1 MRFLVYEIMLKSK
14 KVRIFSN
21 EILLKMH
28 KNIRDIKPLKLK
40 STATVEY
47 IAYYSNKNKQVGI
60 HKIKDKH
67 RKTNI
72 TLSEFEE
79 INKDKINQSIS
90 YIERMNNISNKDK
103 KKKVQLPKLDKVQN
117 NLDYTEELLDFQK
130 ALISNDVI
138 SSNPYSNQ
146 KIIELQEPSKEDKKI
161 SQDKEAPILKSVLN
175 YYLYELGLTPLKEIE
190 NYTPE
195 QVFYLSTKG
204 DFEIDLQLR
213 KLPSIERCYFEQN
226 RVMRDAMITLGF
238 REVIGCNIHLIGSL
252 FEALYYVAC
261 IQGNRDISNRIFR
274 ALTRTDEPMKLIHVP
289 K

>member
-1 MRFLVYEIMLKSK
+1 MSFGIYEILLKSK
-14 KVRIFSN
+14 KVRVFSN
-21 EILLKMH
+21 EVILKAH
-28 KNIRDIKPLKLK
+28 KNISNIKPLKLK

-47 IAYYSNKNKQVGI
+47 IAYYNNKNRQVDI
-60 HKIKDKH
+60 HKIKDKY

-72 TLSEFEE
+72 TLSNFEE
-79 INKDKINQSIS
+79 INKDKITSSLDYLNQK
-90 YIERMNNISNKDK
+90 EK
-103 KKKVQLPKLDKVQN
+103 KKKVQLPELDKVQN

-130 ALISNDVI
+130 ELINNEVI
-138 SSNPYSNQ
+138 SRNPYNYQ
-146 KIIELQEPSKEDKKI
+146 ALMGLKNPAKDTEKKG
-161 SQDKEAPILKSVLN
+161 SDKEGNILKRVLN

-204 DFEIDLQLR
+204 DFEIGLQLK
-213 KLPSIERCYFEQN
+213 KLSPIEASYFEQN
-226 RVMRDAMITLGF
+226 QVMRDAMITLGF

-252 FEALYYVAC
+252 FEALYYIAC
-261 IQGNRDISNRIFR
+261 IQGNSDISNRIFK

>member
-1 MRFLVYEIMLKSK
+1 MSFGIYEILLKSK
-14 KVRIFSN
+14 KVRVFSN
-21 EILLKMH
+21 EVILKAH
-28 KNIRDIKPLKLK
+28 KNISNIKPLKLK

-47 IAYYSNKNKQVGI
+47 IAYYNNKNRQVDI
-60 HKIKDKH
+60 HKIKDKY

-72 TLSEFEE
+72 TLSNFEE
-79 INKDKINQSIS
+79 INKDKITSSLDYLNQK
-90 YIERMNNISNKDK
+90 EK
-103 KKKVQLPKLDKVQN
+103 KKKVQLPELDKVQN

-130 ALISNDVI
+130 ELINNEVI
-138 SSNPYSNQ
+138 SRNPYNYQ
-146 KIIELQEPSKEDKKI
+146 ALMGLKNPAKDTEKKG
-161 SQDKEAPILKSVLN
+161 SDKEGNILKRVLN

-204 DFEIDLQLR
+204 DFEIGLQLK
-213 KLPSIERCYFEQN
+213 KLSPIEASYFEQN
-226 RVMRDAMITLGF
+226 QVMRDAMITLGF

-252 FEALYYVAC
+252 FEALYYIAC

>member
-1 MRFLVYEIMLKSK
+1 MILKA
-14 KVRIFSN
+14 
-21 EILLKMH
+21 H
-28 KNIRDIKPLKLK
+28 KNISNIKPLKLK

-47 IAYYSNKNKQVGI
+47 IAYYNNKNRQVDI
-60 HKIKDKH
+60 HKIKDKY

-72 TLSEFEE
+72 TLSNFEE
-79 INKDKINQSIS
+79 INKDKITSSLDYLNQK
-90 YIERMNNISNKDK
+90 EK
-103 KKKVQLPKLDKVQN
+103 KKKVKLPELDKVQN

-130 ALISNDVI
+130 ELINNEVI
-138 SSNPYSNQ
+138 SRNPYNYQ
-146 KIIELQEPSKEDKKI
+146 ALMGLKNPAKDTEKKG
-161 SQDKEAPILKSVLN
+161 SDKEGNILKRVLN

-204 DFEIDLQLR
+204 DFEIGLQLK
-213 KLPSIERCYFEQN
+213 KLSPIEASYFEQN
-226 RVMRDAMITLGF
+226 QVMRDAMITLGF

-252 FEALYYVAC
+252 FEALYYIAC

-289 K
+289 R

>member
-1 MRFLVYEIMLKSK
+1 MSFGVYEILLKSK
-14 KVRIFSN
+14 KVRVFSN
-21 EILLKMH
+21 EVILKAH
-28 KNIRDIKPLKLK
+28 KNISNIKPLKLK

-47 IAYYSNKNKQVGI
+47 IAYYNNKNRQVDI
-60 HKIKDKH
+60 HKIKDKY

-72 TLSEFEE
+72 TLSNFEE
-79 INKDKINQSIS
+79 INKDKIISSLDYLNQK
-90 YIERMNNISNKDK
+90 EK

-130 ALISNDVI
+130 ELINNEVI
-138 SSNPYSNQ
+138 SGNPFNYQALMGLKN
-146 KIIELQEPSKEDKKI
+146 PAKENEKKG
-161 SQDKEAPILKSVLN
+161 SDKEGNILKRVLN

-204 DFEIDLQLR
+204 DFEIGLQLK
-213 KLPSIERCYFEQN
+213 KLSPIEASYFEQN
-226 RVMRDAMITLGF
+226 QVMRDAMITLGF

-252 FEALYYVAC
+252 FEALYYIAC
-261 IQGNRDISNRIFR
+261 VQGNCDISNRIFK
-274 ALTRTDEPMKLIHVP
+274 ALTRIDEPMKLIHVP

>member
-1 MRFLVYEIMLKSK
+1 MSFGIYEILLKSK
-14 KVRIFSN
+14 KVRVFSN
-21 EILLKMH
+21 EVILKAH
-28 KNIRDIKPLKLK
+28 KNISNIKPLKLK

-47 IAYYSNKNKQVGI
+47 IAYYNNKNRQVDI
-60 HKIKDKH
+60 HKIKDKY

-72 TLSEFEE
+72 TLSNFEE
-79 INKDKINQSIS
+79 INKDKITSSLDYLNQK
-90 YIERMNNISNKDK
+90 EK
-103 KKKVQLPKLDKVQN
+103 KKKVQLPELDKVQN

-130 ALISNDVI
+130 ELINNEVI
-138 SSNPYSNQ
+138 SRNPYNYQ
-146 KIIELQEPSKEDKKI
+146 ALMGLKNPAKDTEKKG
-161 SQDKEAPILKSVLN
+161 SDKEGNILKRVLN

-204 DFEIDLQLR
+204 DFEIGLQLK
-213 KLPSIERCYFEQN
+213 KLSPIEASYFEQN
-226 RVMRDAMITLGF
+226 QVMRDAMITLGF

-252 FEALYYVAC
+252 FEALYYIAC

-289 K
+289 R